1 MSIRI
6 IVDSGSDIISYPRE
20 ELTVLPMTITFDG
33 VEYKDGVDINHT
45 QFFEKLIESDALPTT
60 SQITPFEYEEA
71 IRKAKEAGEDVLIIT
86 LSSELSGTYQ
96 SACIAA
102 TDFEGVRVVDS
113 LNVAVGERALVE
125 RAFELLDQGK
135 TLDEIA
141 DDLDECK
148 MRLHVLAV
156 LDTLEYLKK
165 GGRIPPAVAFAGN
178 VLNIKPVVT
187 VVEGKVV
194 MLGKARGSKQGN
206 NFLMQQCEK
215 TGIDFDM
222 PICLGYTGFSD
233 AMIKKYAEDS
243 ASLWKDHRD
252 SLPIYSIGGTI
263 GTHVGPGAIAV
274 ALFSPA

>member
-6 IVDSGSDIISYPRE
+6 IVDSGSDIISYPRK

-33 VEYKDGVDINHT
+33 VEYKDGIDLTHRE
-45 QFFEKLIESDALPTT
+45 FFEKLVESDTLPTT
-60 SQITPFEYEEA
+60 SQIPPYEFEEA
-71 IRKAKEAGEDVLIIT
+71 IKKAKEDGEEVLIIT

-102 TDFEGVRVVDS
+102 EDYDGVRVVDA

-125 RAFELLDQGK
+125 RAFDLMDQGK
-135 TLDEIA
+135 GLDEIA

-148 MRLHVLAV
+148 HRLHVLAL

-165 GGRIPPAVAFAGN
+165 GGRISPTVAFAGN

-187 VVEGKVV
+187 VVDGKVV
-194 MLGKARGSKQGN
+194 LLGKARGSKQGN

-233 AMIKKYAEDS
+233 EMIKKYAEDS
-243 ASLWKDHRD
+243 ASLWKEHRD

-274 ALFSPA
+274 ALFEPR

>member
-33 VEYKDGVDINHT
+33 VEYKDGVDITHT

-71 IRKAKEAGEDVLIIT
+71 IQKAKDAGEEVLIIT

-102 TDFEGVRVVDS
+102 ADFEGVRVVDS

-125 RAFELLDQGK
+125 RAFVLLDQGK

-215 TGIDFDM
+215 AGIDFDM
-222 PICLGYTGFSD
+222 PVCLGYTGFSD

-243 ASLWKDHRD
+243 ASLWKDHLD